1 MARDPH
7 DEKSALPEPAAA
19 GIALWPQS
27 ISDLT
32 RTDVCP
38 ACHRSLQSTL
48 CGFCGLDLT
57 HPASVDL
64 IAISLRAADA
74 LTRRLTILR
83 RIRADGAHVSA
94 ASAAEPEAAGLLD
107 APLVFAAQ
115 PVSPGQVAP
124 RPDAPAML
132 DLPAELPAEQ
142 LPTRSARF
150 GVSSVQVALLIAGV
164 SLLSAGAVAFLV
176 YAFLNYGIV
185 WRSVI
190 IGTVTIAAFAA
201 ATILLRRGLKATAE
215 GIAVFAIVLVFLDA
229 WAVRSNDFFGAAT
242 SDPALF
248 WGITVV
254 VASLAFV
261 TWSRWTLVVGPLS
274 EIDPPSVIN
283 ADRSAG
289 TEVSSQPT
297 IWLRAPHLVG
307 WSALPIGGA
316 LLADAA
322 IPTGVGGAPFFA
334 FVAIIAIGLAHPLT
348 VVSRHGIDV
357 PAKAE
362 RVVLLSFAALS
373 LVPALAAALIVT
385 KSDAFL
391 LGIGEPLDATPA
403 LLAIAAVVVLAGLHV
418 LAARA
423 GPPAAA
429 TWSAIFAAVAGPA
442 LAASAFALLLADAE
456 AVPTIAGLAVAGVTV
471 AVVVERTKRPATEGS
486 TTGTSTTATSST
498 IISATAVAALA
509 AIVPLAVAAE
519 RLTVT
524 LGAALGN
531 SLRSDT
537 TMVLVAPTRDSMWS
551 IAALALIVAI
561 AAAVWSTR
569 PGRMAAGRFALILW
583 STAIVAILAVPL
595 LSTAAGVVAGWLALA
610 VTSLGVLIRNR
621 FHRRADLVPATPRRS
636 APRAVFA
643 TLGLTALSFAWL
655 AGWATTTTWAVST
668 LATIVLLVAARST
681 ISVST
686 TASATATATTTAT
699 TQTARAA
706 LLAAAAVVLIIGS
719 ATLPSVVALVTPTTY
734 FNGVLGDSARLV
746 AALSAALIAASAIV
760 TPAARAT
767 LLDRRAVFWIALT
780 SSLIAWTTLQSGIT
794 ATYSGGSVAARGV
807 TLATAVLLLAG
818 LLLWVISRTTIG
830 MRIERMAASVAAAPA
845 VYLVVEAGAV
855 LTGITETTSAAPPAV
870 PAAVIPLTAAF
881 LTATAS
887 TITVMLGRQPTT
899 RVLRE
904 VGIGVVALPAVLSA
918 ILSESPG
925 LWLVLL
931 LGALTLL
938 MLAISPDG
946 LVRSASHRRHLGWIA
961 LAGGTAALW
970 VRLGDGGVGAV
981 EAFVLPVAGVLL
993 VIAAAIHRINRE
1005 TPPAR
1010 AAATVTLAALLVA
1023 VLPIAVASIDGP
1035 PARALIVGGVSAA
1048 LLLVGSFV
1056 RPRVDAGTPHT
1067 ATGPVA
1073 AARSE
1078 SRGEADVRPSDRLLL
1093 DATAIAG
1100 ALGVIVTGVGHAA
1113 SLGYA
1118 GNTDLEFD
1126 GWLGS
1131 MLVILIAAGFGIAG
1145 HTRPRVENTRDTRMI
1160 ISQVVAI
1167 AALSAATALEAGA
1180 ILNDP
1185 PIPLRAELTLLALCL
1200 IHVLAWFIGTA
1211 PLTHAVAW
1219 VALAL
1224 AGLIA
1229 LVSIASGAVDPLE
1242 VATIPLALSLL
1253 ATGTSRML
1261 DDPGARSW
1269 SWLGLPTALLL
1280 VPSLLATIGDRPVWR
1295 LVGLGVIGVAV
1306 LIIGL
1311 VRRLQAPFVIAAV
1324 VVTIHALATFSPQI
1338 RAVYESVEWWIWLIP
1353 GGVIVI
1359 VLAARLEK
1367 RVADLREVA
1376 RSISSLR

>member
-1 MARDPH
+1 M
-7 DEKSALPEPAAA
+7 
-19 GIALWPQS
+19 
-27 ISDLT
+27 
-32 RTDVCP
+32 
-38 ACHRSLQSTL
+38 
-48 CGFCGLDLT
+48 
-57 HPASVDL
+57 
-64 IAISLRAADA
+64 
-74 LTRRLTILR
+74 
-83 RIRADGAHVSA
+83 
-94 ASAAEPEAAGLLD
+94 
-107 APLVFAAQ
+107 
-115 PVSPGQVAP
+115 
-124 RPDAPAML
+124 
-132 DLPAELPAEQ
+132 
-142 LPTRSARF
+142 
-150 GVSSVQVALLIAGV
+150 
-164 SLLSAGAVAFLV
+164 
-176 YAFLNYGIV
+176 
-185 WRSVI
+185 
-190 IGTVTIAAFAA
+190 
-201 ATILLRRGLKATAE
+201 
-215 GIAVFAIVLVFLDA
+215 
-229 WAVRSNDFFGAAT
+229 
-242 SDPALF
+242 
-248 WGITVV
+248 
-254 VASLAFV
+254 
-261 TWSRWTLVVGPLS
+261 
-274 EIDPPSVIN
+274 
-283 ADRSAG
+283 
-289 TEVSSQPT
+289 
-297 IWLRAPHLVG
+297 
-307 WSALPIGGA
+307 
-316 LLADAA
+316 
-322 IPTGVGGAPFFA
+322 
-334 FVAIIAIGLAHPLT
+334 
-348 VVSRHGIDV
+348 
-357 PAKAE
+357 
-362 RVVLLSFAALS
+362 
-373 LVPALAAALIVT
+373 
-385 KSDAFL
+385 
-391 LGIGEPLDATPA
+391 
-403 LLAIAAVVVLAGLHV
+403 
-418 LAARA
+418 
-423 GPPAAA
+423 
-429 TWSAIFAAVAGPA
+429 
-442 LAASAFALLLADAE
+442 
-456 AVPTIAGLAVAGVTV
+456 
-471 AVVVERTKRPATEGS
+471 
-486 TTGTSTTATSST
+486 
-498 IISATAVAALA
+498 
-509 AIVPLAVAAE
+509 
-519 RLTVT
+519 
-524 LGAALGN
+524 
-531 SLRSDT
+531 
-537 TMVLVAPTRDSMWS
+537 
-551 IAALALIVAI
+551 
-561 AAAVWSTR
+561 
-569 PGRMAAGRFALILW
+569 
-583 STAIVAILAVPL
+583 
-595 LSTAAGVVAGWLALA
+595 
-610 VTSLGVLIRNR
+610 
-621 FHRRADLVPATPRRS
+621 
-636 APRAVFA
+636 
-643 TLGLTALSFAWL
+643 
-655 AGWATTTTWAVST
+655 
-668 LATIVLLVAARST
+668 
-681 ISVST
+681 
-686 TASATATATTTAT
+686 
-699 TQTARAA
+699 
-706 LLAAAAVVLIIGS
+706 
-719 ATLPSVVALVTPTTY
+719 TPTTY

-767 LLDRRAVFWIALT
+767 LLDRRAVFWIAVT

-794 ATYSGGSVAARGV
+794 TTYSGGSVAARGV

-845 VYLVVEAGAV
+845 VYLVVEAGAL

-887 TITVMLGRQPTT
+887 MITVMLGRQPTT

-946 LVRSASHRRHLGWIA
+946 LVRSASNRRHLGWIA

-1280 VPSLLATIGDRPVWR
+1280 VPSLLATIGDRPIWR
-1295 LVGLGVIGVAV
+1295 LVGLGVVGVAV